1 MEKFAKLIVIGGLT
15 AVGVAVAGYRAYKLK
30 KRQEEIQQEVI
41 DITVESID
49 SSNKN
54 A

>member
-1 MEKFAKLIVIGGLT
+1 MEKLAKLIVIGGLT
-15 AVGVAVAGYRAYKLK
+15 AAGVAVAGYRAYKLK
-30 KRQEEIQQEVI
+30 KLQEELQQEVI

>member
-1 MEKFAKLIVIGGLT
+1 MEKLAKLIILGGLT
-15 AVGVAVAGYRAYKLK
+15 AAGVAVAGYRAYKLK
-30 KRQEEIQQEVI
+30 KIQEELQQEVI